1 MEYTEVQRGPRIC
14 DESKRKLAQVYHL
27 LWLLA
32 QQADRGIR
40 TVPKDDCVDREADA
54 ATAYVTPAH

>member
-1 MEYTEVQRGPRIC
+1 MEHTEIQRGPSIC

-32 QQADRGIR
+32 QQADGS
-40 TVPKDDCVDREADA
+40 VGAKSDDNHVDVEADA
-54 ATAYVTPAH
+54 VAATA